1 MGMFRIKHLPASV
14 NASVFDWLRSRGHA
28 VRPELSRVEREQLQD
43 CFTLIDADGS
53 GAIDVSELW
62 QAFRLLNLRV
72 SKAQVTEMLAEV
84 DADGSGEVEFPEFL
98 EIMTMSR
105 EREAEEDAAGGRPH
119 SAAAG
124 AHGAWGGT
132 PRGEPAGGAPQP
144 GGGPAPLPLDLM
156 MLGYKRKKLVD
167 GVMAGDGTREQLIAR
182 GEAAALRKRQAE
194 EHARQQAF
202 KRRLAAA
209 VTAQGPDPSP
219 AAPASTGGHARRLP
233 RRVMSLTGGQAAAAA
248 QAAVTAAYD
257 MVATRPAT
265 RLQRAQSLDDGAAAG
280 AAVAAVTRQALLA
293 VTTTRQMAADADAAA
308 AAEAAA
314 AAAKAR
320 SAAAAAAASAAAAVE
335 PLSVKRRSL
344 APQEPLGFGSR
355 PERRSMSP
363 LAAAVA
369 DAPGLAPG
377 RGITPPTAF
386 DVPLEAGNPRPSEGS
401 SVDNDAPANDP
412 YFLFQ
417 APSHE
422 ERQRRTRDIRQRVTA
437 RLAADVAL
445 LHEVGECRLAAA
457 ALHSRPQRRSTAGT
471 PTAGAERARTRQSL
485 ASQPTAA
492 LPTEV
497 MTEGLVGGSGPPF
510 VA

>member
-209 VTAQGPDPSP
+209 VTAQGPDPS
-219 AAPASTGGHARRLP
+219 RRRCP
-233 RRVMSLTGGQAAAAA
+233 SSRHRG
-248 QAAVTAAYD
+248 
-257 MVATRPAT
+257 VATRPAT